1 MKQDQPYH
9 DNFGNNTNENSR
21 FRNAKVSLP
30 KYYYRKS
37 VPLPGKST
45 EILDKDDQVTEVVKR
60 VIAQKAVHSNQK
72 TNRVCIM
79 APKLV
84 YQFIKILIYI
94 AAGGLI

>member
-9 DNFGNNTNENSR
+9 NNIDNSTNENTR
-21 FRNAKVSLP
+21 FQNAKVSLP

-79 APKLV
+79 IPKSG
-84 YQFIKILIYI
+84 Y
-94 AAGGLI
+94 